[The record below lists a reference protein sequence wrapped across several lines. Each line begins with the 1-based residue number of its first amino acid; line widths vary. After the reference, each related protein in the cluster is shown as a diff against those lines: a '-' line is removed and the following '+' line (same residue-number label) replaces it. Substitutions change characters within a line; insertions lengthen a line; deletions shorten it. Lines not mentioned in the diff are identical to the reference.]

1 MSYLINNYKGESLV
15 VLEDGTVDTSTS
27 IGLVGRN
34 YVGYGEIQ
42 NENFV
47 YLLENFANTAPP
59 ARAMPGQLWFDTT
72 NKTVNAYDGDLWN
85 NVGAAILSDNEP
97 ETTAPGSFWLKTPV
111 NILYTWTGSAWR
123 QIGPEAVEGFADT
136 KAKSVSLTAD
146 NGFSYP
152 VVQIVADGV
161 VQGIWSAYAFRI
173 DATDAITG
181 FDEVNIGLTMSRN
194 SKLHGDLVGKA
205 DSADRLQ
212 TTRSINGVGFNGTED
227 ISIEA
232 PTPNRLTAGDYLIG
246 SSFTGSADTTWNV
259 KASTANQI
267 GTVVARDASGDF
279 SAGTITADLIG
290 NVTGNV
296 TASQGTST
304 FNTVIANEF
313 IGETLSGNAFSATKL
328 QTGRRING
336 VTFDATADIIVPASA
351 RTLTDNAL
359 APNVLSSNL
368 EQLGTLRYLI
378 LEDAG
383 INVGVND
390 ELKIYNENGSPV
402 IDSSKDTLSFS
413 VTTLQDD
420 KETIS
425 LLSSRITGDRATLQP
440 IGNIDLGTA
449 DSKYRKM
456 YADQF
461 VGNLVGN
468 ADTSTSAVTATN
480 IRGGGN
486 GAIPYQ
492 ISNSVT
498 NFVAPVANRILRSG
512 SDGVPF
518 WGASTF
524 TELQAGD
531 YINGLNY
538 DGVVNTTWSV
548 DATTTNTAN
557 KIVARD
563 SSGNFSAGTI
573 TASLNGVSSQ
583 ASTVYVD
590 ESEDNNSEYNI
601 AFLDS
606 TGGGNGYKTLQVD
619 NTAFTFNPSS
629 NTLTVANINGTAT
642 GNVRKNGDTM
652 TGYLTLHANPTSN
665 LHAATKQYVDSAV
678 DDALTQGQLR
688 AYVRFDGSDLRIK
701 NSLRVSSVQRLST
714 GRYRIN
720 FQSGTFTNANYIITG
735 IASDTDHFVAFRSS
749 TTSYAEINTVDNGS
763 GNDSPS
769 TTSGDVM
776 VTFFT

>member
-59 ARAMPGQLWFDTT
+59 SRAIPGQLWFDTA
-72 NKTVNAYDGDLWN
+72 NKTVNSYDGSVWN
-85 NVGAAILSDNEP
+85 NVGAAVLSDSEP

-111 NILYTWTGSAWR
+111 NILYTWTGSLWR
-123 QIGPEAVEGFADT
+123 QVGPEAVEGFADT
-136 KAKSVSLTAD
+136 KAKSISLTAD

-152 VVQIVADGV
+152 VVQLVVDGV
-161 VQGIWSAYAFRI
+161 VQGIWSAYSFRI
-173 DATDAITG
+173 DATNAISG

-194 SKLHGDLVGKA
+194 SKLHGDLIGKA

-212 TTRSINGVGFNGTED
+212 TTRTINGVGFNGSEN
-227 ISIEA
+227 INIEA
-232 PTPNRLTAGDYLIG
+232 PTPNRLIAGDYITG
-246 SSFTGSADTTWNV
+246 NAFTGDTETTWNIN
-259 KASTANQI
+259 ASTANQI

-279 SAGTITADLIG
+279 SAGTITADLVG
-290 NVTGNV
+290 NVSGNV

-336 VTFDATADIIVPASA
+336 VTFDATTDITVPASA
-351 RTLTDNAL
+351 STLTDNAL
-359 APNVLSSNL
+359 ASNVLASNL

-378 LEDAG
+378 TEDAG
-383 INVGVND
+383 INVGVNN
-390 ELKIYNENGSPV
+390 ELKIYNENSNPV
-402 IDSSKDTLSFS
+402 IDSSKDSLTIS

-420 KETIS
+420 KEGITLVSSRATGDLGAVNPQGNIS
-425 LLSSRITGDRATLQP
+425 LGTQNAGFRRA
-440 IGNIDLGTA
+440 
-449 DSKYRKM
+449 

-461 VGNLVGN
+461 IGNLVGN
-468 ADTSTSAVTATN
+468 ADTATSAVTTTN

-492 ISNSVT
+492 VNNSVT
-498 NFVAPVANRILRSG
+498 NFVAPVANKILRSG
-512 SDGVPF
+512 ADGVPY

-524 TELQAGD
+524 SELQVGD
-531 YINGLNY
+531 YITGLNY

-548 DATTTNTAN
+548 DASSSNVAN
-557 KIVARD
+557 KVVARD
-563 SSGNFSAGTI
+563 ANGNFSAGTI
-573 TASLNGVSSQ
+573 QATLAGSVIGNASTATKLQTARRINGVNFDGS
-583 ASTVYVD
+583 
-590 ESEDNNSEYNI
+590 
-601 AFLDS
+601 
-606 TGGGNGYKTLQVD
+606 
-619 NTAFTFNPSS
+619 
-629 NTLTVANINGTAT
+629 ANITITAQDPDSVT
-642 GNVRKNGDTM
+642 KTGDTM
-652 TGYLTLHANPTSN
+652 TGYLTLNANPTAN
-665 LHAATKQYVDSAV
+665 LHAATKQYVDTRV
-678 DDALTQGQLR
+678 DDALAQGQLR
-688 AYVRFDGSDLRIK
+688 AYVRFDGNSLTIK
-701 NSLRVSSVQRLST
+701 NSLRVASVQLLSS

-720 FQSGTFTNANYIITG
+720 FNPGTFNNANYIING
-735 IASDTDHFVAFRSS
+735 IASDTDHFVAFSSS
-749 TTSYAEINTVDNGS
+749 TTSYAEVNTVDNGS
-763 GNDSPS
+763 GNDRPS